1 MQQTPL
7 FEAFAIR
14 EHDVFACAGA
24 GGKTTICW
32 RLWVE
37 CRAHGRFAV
46 YTTTTHMLEPSLA
59 LDTALLLTTAP
70 DPGQIRR
77 LMKSVS
83 RLALAA
89 SRLPDLLTDIS
100 NNPIAPTLPSKLA
113 GLPPEQIDRL
123 IVALPEITWLIEADG
138 ARGKWLKT
146 PAEHEPVIPERA
158 SLVAVVSQVDAVGHP
173 LDDTIGHRP
182 EQIASVLNI
191 KVGDPVN
198 ADHIARLLSAGL
210 KGIPDT
216 ARAVAVLNQRD
227 ETRMRP
233 EAAYVAQRLLAA
245 GRYERV
251 VAASLRAEVPVLQ
264 VFTA

>member
-14 EHDVFACAGA
+14 EHDVFACVGA

-32 RLWVE
+32 RLWAE
-37 CRAHGRFAV
+37 FRAHGRFAV

-59 LDTALLLTTAP
+59 LDTALLLTIAP

-123 IVALPEITWLIEADG
+123 IVVLPEITWLIEADG
-138 ARGKWLKT
+138 ARGKGLKT
-146 PAEHEPVIPERA
+146 PAAHEPVIPA
-158 SLVAVVSQVDAVGHP
+158 CSTLVAVVAHLDAVGHP
-173 LDDTIGHRP
+173 LDDTIAHRP
-182 EQIASVLNI
+182 EQIASVLGI
-191 KVGDPVN
+191 KVGDPIC
-198 ADHIARLLSAGL
+198 ADHVVRLMSTGL
-210 KGIPDT
+210 KGIPDG

-227 ETRMRP
+227 EARQHP
-233 EAAYVAQRLLAA
+233 EVAYIAERLLAE

-251 VAASLRAEVPVLQ
+251 VAASLRAESPVLQ